1 MSLLAGQRGL
11 LSCLWTYFYNSSFWG
26 ADWNL
31 FRSNKSAAIIGD
43 NFAFSKNLLHFS
55 CEIHLVGSAVRYRVS
70 VTHIGI
76 FSGNLLPKFGLKT
89 PLFLARY
96 SRERKL
102 LKTHLFCRV
111 TIFFHTTHSVRFQ
124 MEWRAVTHCREIRRL
139 CVVNSELYSQL
150 FFMGTREP
158 FFWRFTPA
166 LFNFTFL
173 LRVAT
178 L

>member
-11 LSCLWTYFYNSSFWG
+11 LSCLCTYFYNSSFWG

-76 FSGNLLPKFGLKT
+76 FSGNLLPKFGKT
-89 PLFLARY
+89 LFFELDTAGNENY
-96 SRERKL
+96 WKPTSFAGS
-102 LKTHLFCRV
+102 LF
-111 TIFFHTTHSVRFQ
+111 FFHTTHSVRFQ